1 MNRSYA
7 VLGIILLLAVVSRW
21 LPHPPNFTPM
31 LALAL
36 FGGAYLASR
45 WTAAGVIVL
54 AMLISDALLGWHPLW
69 WVVYLSLAAGVVL
82 GHWTQRRGGRVAF
95 AALGGSLL
103 FFLVTNLAH
112 WAMFQ
117 DYPPTPD
124 GLLACY
130 VAALP
135 FFQYSLAGDLF
146 YSAILFWRHGAG
158 GSAVFQRFP
167 RSCKN
172 LRKRGNALD
181 RFNPIFP

>member
-45 WTAAGVIVL
+45 WLAAGVLVL

-69 WVVYLSLAAGVVL
+69 WVVYLSLAAGVIL

-95 AALGGSLL
+95 AALGGSTL

-117 DYPPTPD
+117 DYPHTLD
-124 GLLACY
+124 GLLTCY

-135 FFQYSLAGDLF
+135 FFHYSLAGDLF
-146 YSAILFWRHGAG
+146 YSAILFGGMALADRRFFSNSPRLAG
-158 GSAVFQRFP
+158 T
-167 RSCKN
+167 
-172 LRKRGNALD
+172 
-181 RFNPIFP
+181 